1 MITLPLEVEFTLEKS
16 NLIFK
21 IDSKNNLLGR
31 TVDSFEWYDVLSFSV
46 EDIKNGKL
54 GCLECFPSGKRV

>member
-31 TVDSFEWYDVLSFSV
+31 TVDGFEWYDVLSFSV

-54 GCLECFPSGKRV
+54 GCSECFPSGKRV